1 MSEGQ
6 DLRAVGSRIE
16 ELLGQIRP
24 PATPAPPRSPRRS
37 CGWWSSCTGPAWSG
51 RSSWPAQ
58 QALDRLVED
67 ELVASLLV
75 LHDLHPKDTETR
87 VVEALDQ
94 VRPYLGSHAGG
105 VELLGVD
112 PEGVVHLRLEGSCD
126 GCPSSTMTVKLAI
139 ERAIEE
145 AAPEVTAV
153 EVENLTREKEP
164 QLLQI
169 QPLRR
174 EWEVVDGLEGL
185 EPGRLTAVEVAGAGV
200 VVCSVGGELYAYR
213 DRCPACGAGLAG
225 GPPWTPACWPA
236 GRAGQRFDVRLAG
249 RGVDQPE
256 LHLVPL
262 PLLAG
267 DGRVR
272 LAVGSGAAMSSGPTA
287 VRRPAAGGR
296 TCRCRG
302 RPVRNRR
309 RPRGRPAR
317 CAPSRSATATPT
329 WSTWRAARSC
339 APAGPATC
347 CSPTRGRPAAATGR
361 CPTATCTTRPS
372 GWARASWE
380 ALQIP
385 VRVAFFFNNSDLG
398 RVVAF
403 YPSPAGATESLLPL
417 EAWAEVVAANP
428 VMTDLVPDVEAL
440 LVRRA
445 GAGLRVLPGPDR
457 RLLRA
462 GRPGPDALE
471 GL

>member
-16 ELLGQIRP
+16 ELLGQIRAGDP
-24 PATPAPPRSPRRS
+24 GTAEVAEEVVRLVVELYGAGLERTVELA
-37 CGWWSSCTGPAWSG
+37 GPEAM
-51 RSSWPAQ
+51 
-58 QALDRLVED
+58 DRLVED

-75 LHDLHPKDTETR
+75 LHGLHPKDTQTR

-213 DRCPACGAGLAG
+213 DRCPACGTGLAG
-225 GPPWTPACWPA
+225 RAALDAGVLAC
-236 GRAGQRFDVRLAG
+236 GSCGQRFDVRLAG
-249 RGVDQPE
+249 RGVDQAE

-272 LAVGSGAAMSSGPTA
+272 LAVGSGAG
-287 VRRPAAGGR
+287 
-296 TCRCRG
+296 
-302 RPVRNRR
+302 
-309 RPRGRPAR
+309 
-317 CAPSRSATATPT
+317 
-329 WSTWRAARSC
+329 
-339 APAGPATC
+339 
-347 CSPTRGRPAAATGR
+347 
-361 CPTATCTTRPS
+361 
-372 GWARASWE
+372 
-380 ALQIP
+380 I
-385 VRVAFFFNNSDLG
+385 
-398 RVVAF
+398 
-403 YPSPAGATESLLPL
+403 
-417 EAWAEVVAANP
+417 
-428 VMTDLVPDVEAL
+428 
-440 LVRRA
+440 
-445 GAGLRVLPGPDR
+445 
-457 RLLRA
+457 
-462 GRPGPDALE
+462 
-471 GL
+471 

>member
-16 ELLGQIRP
+16 ELLGQIRAGDP
-24 PATPAPPRSPRRS
+24 GTAEVAEEVVRLVVELYGAGLERTVELA
-37 CGWWSSCTGPAWSG
+37 GPE
-51 RSSWPAQ
+51 
-58 QALDRLVED
+58 ALDRLVED

-75 LHDLHPKDTETR
+75 LHGLHPKDTHTR

-174 EWEVVDGLEGL
+174 EWEVVGGLEGL

-213 DRCPACGAGLAG
+213 DRCPACGTGLAG
-225 GPPWTPACWPA
+225 SAELDAEVLACA
-236 GRAGQRFDVRLAG
+236 ACRQRFDVRLAG
-249 RGVDQPE
+249 RGLDRPE

-262 PLLAG
+262 PLLAD

-272 LAVGSGAAMSSGPTA
+272 LAVGSGA
-287 VRRPAAGGR
+287 GR
-296 TCRCRG
+296 
-302 RPVRNRR
+302 
-309 RPRGRPAR
+309 
-317 CAPSRSATATPT
+317 
-329 WSTWRAARSC
+329 
-339 APAGPATC
+339 
-347 CSPTRGRPAAATGR
+347 
-361 CPTATCTTRPS
+361 
-372 GWARASWE
+372 
-380 ALQIP
+380 
-385 VRVAFFFNNSDLG
+385 
-398 RVVAF
+398 
-403 YPSPAGATESLLPL
+403 
-417 EAWAEVVAANP
+417 
-428 VMTDLVPDVEAL
+428 
-440 LVRRA
+440 
-445 GAGLRVLPGPDR
+445 
-457 RLLRA
+457 
-462 GRPGPDALE
+462 
-471 GL
+471 

>member
-16 ELLGQIRP
+16 ELLGQIRAGDP
-24 PATPAPPRSPRRS
+24 GTAEVAEEVVRLVVELYGAGLERTVELA
-37 CGWWSSCTGPAWSG
+37 GPEAM
-51 RSSWPAQ
+51 
-58 QALDRLVED
+58 DRLVED

-75 LHDLHPKDTETR
+75 LHGLHPKDTHTR

-213 DRCPACGAGLAG
+213 DRCPACGTGLAG
-225 GPPWTPACWPA
+225 RAALDAGVLAC
-236 GRAGQRFDVRLAG
+236 GSCGQRFDVRLAG
-249 RGVDQPE
+249 RGVDQAE

-272 LAVGSGAAMSSGPTA
+272 LAVGSGAG
-287 VRRPAAGGR
+287 
-296 TCRCRG
+296 
-302 RPVRNRR
+302 
-309 RPRGRPAR
+309 
-317 CAPSRSATATPT
+317 
-329 WSTWRAARSC
+329 
-339 APAGPATC
+339 
-347 CSPTRGRPAAATGR
+347 
-361 CPTATCTTRPS
+361 
-372 GWARASWE
+372 
-380 ALQIP
+380 I
-385 VRVAFFFNNSDLG
+385 
-398 RVVAF
+398 
-403 YPSPAGATESLLPL
+403 
-417 EAWAEVVAANP
+417 
-428 VMTDLVPDVEAL
+428 
-440 LVRRA
+440 
-445 GAGLRVLPGPDR
+445 
-457 RLLRA
+457 
-462 GRPGPDALE
+462 
-471 GL
+471 

>member
-1 MSEGQ
+1 VPV
-6 DLRAVGSRIE
+6 L
-16 ELLGQIRP
+16 
-24 PATPAPPRSPRRS
+24 SP
-37 CGWWSSCTGPAWSG
+37 
-51 RSSWPAQ
+51 
-58 QALDRLVED
+58 
-67 ELVASLLV
+67 SLLA
-75 LHDLHPKDTETR
+75 HHGLHPKDTHTR

-213 DRCPACGAGLAG
+213 DRCPACGTGLAG
-225 GPPWTPACWPA
+225 RAALDAGVLACGA
-236 GRAGQRFDVRLAG
+236 CGQRFDVRLAG

-272 LAVGSGAAMSSGPTA
+272 LAVGSGAG
-287 VRRPAAGGR
+287 V
-296 TCRCRG
+296 
-302 RPVRNRR
+302 
-309 RPRGRPAR
+309 
-317 CAPSRSATATPT
+317 
-329 WSTWRAARSC
+329 
-339 APAGPATC
+339 
-347 CSPTRGRPAAATGR
+347 
-361 CPTATCTTRPS
+361 
-372 GWARASWE
+372 
-380 ALQIP
+380 
-385 VRVAFFFNNSDLG
+385 
-398 RVVAF
+398 
-403 YPSPAGATESLLPL
+403 
-417 EAWAEVVAANP
+417 
-428 VMTDLVPDVEAL
+428 
-440 LVRRA
+440 
-445 GAGLRVLPGPDR
+445 
-457 RLLRA
+457 
-462 GRPGPDALE
+462 
-471 GL
+471 

>member
-1 MSEGQ
+1 MSEAR

-16 ELLGQIRP
+16 ELLGQIR
-24 PATPAPPRSPRRS
+24 ATGDPGTAELAEEVVRLVVELYGAGLER
-37 CGWWSSCTGPAWSG
+37 TVELAGP
-51 RSSWPAQ
+51 

-67 ELVASLLV
+67 ELVARLLV

-112 PEGVVHLRLEGSCD
+112 TDGVVHLRLEGSCD

-174 EWEVVDGLEGL
+174 EWEVVDGLDGL

-213 DRCPACGAGLAG
+213 DRCPSCGAGLAG
-225 GPPWTPACWPA
+225 TAALDDGVLAC
-236 GRAGQRFDVRLAG
+236 GSCRERFDVRLAG
-249 RGVDQPE
+249 RGIDRPE

-272 LAVGSGAAMSSGPTA
+272 LAVGPGAS
-287 VRRPAAGGR
+287 
-296 TCRCRG
+296 
-302 RPVRNRR
+302 
-309 RPRGRPAR
+309 
-317 CAPSRSATATPT
+317 
-329 WSTWRAARSC
+329 
-339 APAGPATC
+339 
-347 CSPTRGRPAAATGR
+347 
-361 CPTATCTTRPS
+361 
-372 GWARASWE
+372 
-380 ALQIP
+380 
-385 VRVAFFFNNSDLG
+385 
-398 RVVAF
+398 
-403 YPSPAGATESLLPL
+403 
-417 EAWAEVVAANP
+417 
-428 VMTDLVPDVEAL
+428 
-440 LVRRA
+440 
-445 GAGLRVLPGPDR
+445 
-457 RLLRA
+457 
-462 GRPGPDALE
+462 
-471 GL
+471 

>member
-16 ELLGQIRP
+16 ELLGQIRAGDP
-24 PATPAPPRSPRRS
+24 GTAEVAEEVVRLVVELYGAGLERTVELA
-37 CGWWSSCTGPAWSG
+37 GPEAM
-51 RSSWPAQ
+51 
-58 QALDRLVED
+58 DRLVED
-67 ELVASLLV
+67 ELAASLLV
-75 LHDLHPKDTETR
+75 LHGLHPKDTQTR

-105 VELLGVD
+105 VELVGVD
-112 PEGVVHLRLEGSCD
+112 SEGVVHLRLEGSCD

-213 DRCPACGAGLAG
+213 DRCPACGTGLAG
-225 GPPWTPACWPA
+225 RAALDAGVLAC
-236 GRAGQRFDVRLAG
+236 GSCGQRFDVQLAG

-272 LAVGSGAAMSSGPTA
+272 LAVGSGAG
-287 VRRPAAGGR
+287 
-296 TCRCRG
+296 
-302 RPVRNRR
+302 
-309 RPRGRPAR
+309 
-317 CAPSRSATATPT
+317 
-329 WSTWRAARSC
+329 
-339 APAGPATC
+339 
-347 CSPTRGRPAAATGR
+347 
-361 CPTATCTTRPS
+361 
-372 GWARASWE
+372 
-380 ALQIP
+380 I
-385 VRVAFFFNNSDLG
+385 
-398 RVVAF
+398 
-403 YPSPAGATESLLPL
+403 
-417 EAWAEVVAANP
+417 
-428 VMTDLVPDVEAL
+428 
-440 LVRRA
+440 
-445 GAGLRVLPGPDR
+445 
-457 RLLRA
+457 
-462 GRPGPDALE
+462 
-471 GL
+471 